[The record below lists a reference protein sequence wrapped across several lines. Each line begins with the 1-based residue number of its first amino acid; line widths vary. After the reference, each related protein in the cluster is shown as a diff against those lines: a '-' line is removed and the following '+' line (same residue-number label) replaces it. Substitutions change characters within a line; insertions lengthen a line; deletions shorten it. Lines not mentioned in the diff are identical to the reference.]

1 MHRLSLKKQYLFLLG
16 GMYSFI
22 LFGIE
27 KQAIVRIDQELKK
40 QCYHCSASTTFYNDK
55 DTYHGLHI
63 AFSSNNID
71 RAFALCNEL
80 LRRNIIKKPEAKFWL
95 YTIKGRILKEKKLYP
110 LAIKAISKAIEIGH
124 ANEILYV
131 KESYATQGQLY
142 YELKEFHKAVTVL
155 EQWRSVHNKN
165 DINWNVNLHNLGICY
180 LHLKSYAKAS
190 ESLQESLA
198 INQKRG
204 DTLNM
209 AKSAMD
215 IGNLYYVQ
223 YLDSIAIPY
232 FKKGLEYAKKA
243 KDLKTLRNA
252 YLNMAIVEENRKRFK
267 KALEYRK
274 EAEKVKD
281 SIWNRDKIWQLAEKD
296 KELTVRLN
304 EEKLAKERLKRHGA
318 FVITF
323 FSLAGIV
330 LVLFLGIKL
339 RKKNRKITFQKKKV
353 DALNTTKDKLLTIL
367 SHDLKTPVYFLSN
380 KLLALSTKDSK
391 EQRYLDK
398 EIQACYSIASNTSL
412 LIENTLQWALNN
424 RNKLLFKLT
433 VIHLE
438 TMIDQVLY
446 YFKPVIALKKLNLN
460 IQIPE
465 FCTVTGD
472 NNTLK
477 IIFRNIFDNAVK
489 YTPEERAIT
498 ITAKEDNES
507 ILLIIENPVLDKKT
521 SSNVSGPFNST
532 GLGHQLCKEFAIKNG
547 GVFEVF
553 ETSSYIQISLS
564 LRKSHQDEYI
574 SV

>member
-1 MHRLSLKKQYLFLLG
+1 
-16 GMYSFI
+16 MYSFL

-27 KQAIVRIDQELKK
+27 KQAIVPIDQELKK
-40 QCYHCSASTTFYNDK
+40 QCYHCSESMTFYDDRN
-55 DTYHGLHI
+55 TYHKLHV
-63 AFSSNNID
+63 AFSSGNID
-71 RAFALCNEL
+71 KAFGLCNEL
-80 LRRNIIKKPEAKFWL
+80 LGRDIIEKPEAKFWL

-110 LAIKAISKAIEIGH
+110 LAIKAISKAIEIGN
-124 ANEILYV
+124 ANRILYV

-142 YELKEFHKAVTVL
+142 YELKEFHKAVTIL
-155 EQWRSVHNKN
+155 EQWKSTHNEN
-165 DINWNVNLHNLGICY
+165 DINWNANLHNLGICY

-190 ESLQESLA
+190 ENLLESLA
-198 INQKRG
+198 INEKRG

-215 IGNLYYVQ
+215 IGNLYYEQ
-223 YLDSIAIPY
+223 YMDSIAIPY
-232 FKKGLEYAKKA
+232 FEKGLRYAKKA
-243 KDLKTLRNA
+243 KDLKTLQSA
-252 YLNMAIVEENRKRFK
+252 YLNMSVVEENRKQFK
-267 KALEYRK
+267 KALNYRK

-296 KELTVRLN
+296 KELIVRLN
-304 EEKLAKERLKRHGA
+304 EEKLVKERLKRHGA

-323 FSLAGIV
+323 FSLSGIV
-330 LVLFLGIKL
+330 FVLFLGMKL
-339 RKKNRKITFQKKKV
+339 RKKNRKITLQKKKV

-367 SHDLKTPVYFLSN
+367 SHDLKTPVHFLSN
-380 KLLALSTKDSK
+380 KLLSLSTKDSK
-391 EQRYLDK
+391 EQLYFDK
-398 EIQACYSIASNTSL
+398 EIQGCYGIAANTSL

-446 YFKPVIALKKLNLN
+446 YFRPVIALKKLNLN

-465 FCTVTGD
+465 FCTVIGD

-477 IIFRNIFDNAVK
+477 IVFRNIFDNAVK
-489 YTPEERAIT
+489 YIPEERTIR

-507 ILLIIENPVLDKKT
+507 ILLIIENPIPDKKT
-521 SSNVSGPFNST
+521 SSNTSESYNST
-532 GLGHQLCKEFAIKNG
+532 GLGHQLCKEFVIKNG
-547 GVFEVF
+547 GVFEVS
-553 ETSSYIQISLS
+553 ETSSFIQISLS
-564 LRKSHQDEYI
+564 LRKKHQDEYI